1 MFSEFIAHFKEN
13 FMNMI
18 TSRLIVLILVLFGMG
33 GYLIYTIFQL
43 QIVQGEEYFN
53 NFQLMITKER
63 TIPST
68 RGNIL
73 DRNGKLLA
81 YNELA
86 YSVTIEDV
94 YESGKGKN
102 ARLNATISRLIQ
114 MIEANGDSVI
124 NDFHVVL
131 DKNGNYQYNVEGT
144 QLLRFLADVS
154 GYPSSD
160 QLKLPATVSVTT
172 QMKMIPPALWK
183 ALAIPKKKFLKLLR
197 SVMP

>member
-1 MFSEFIAHFKEN
+1 
-13 FMNMI
+13 MI

-124 NDFHVVL
+124 NDFHVIL
-131 DKNGNYQYNVEGT
+131 AKNGNYQYNVEGT
-144 QLLRFLADVS
+144 QLLRFLADV
-154 GYPSSD
+154 
-160 QLKLPATVSVTT
+160 
-172 QMKMIPPALWK
+172 
-183 ALAIPKKKFLKLLR
+183 
-197 SVMP
+197 